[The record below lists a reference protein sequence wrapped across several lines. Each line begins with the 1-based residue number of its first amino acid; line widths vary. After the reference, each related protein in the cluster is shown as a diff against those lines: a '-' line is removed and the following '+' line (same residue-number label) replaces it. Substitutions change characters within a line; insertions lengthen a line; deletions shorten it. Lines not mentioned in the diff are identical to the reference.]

1 VATYGVAIGSPSHP
15 TPPGDYGIR
24 KIVWNPAWI
33 PPDKAWARG
42 KTAKDPG
49 DPENPMRAV
58 KLFFHEPDYFIHG
71 TNSPG
76 SIGEAASHGCLR
88 MQADDAAE
96 LALMVME
103 NGGVARDWDWVKNIL
118 SLGETR
124 TVNLDVAAP
133 LVID

>member
-1 VATYGVAIGSPSHP
+1 
-15 TPPGDYGIR
+15 
-24 KIVWNPAWI
+24 
-33 PPDKAWARG
+33 
-42 KTAKDPG
+42 
-49 DPENPMRAV
+49 MRAV